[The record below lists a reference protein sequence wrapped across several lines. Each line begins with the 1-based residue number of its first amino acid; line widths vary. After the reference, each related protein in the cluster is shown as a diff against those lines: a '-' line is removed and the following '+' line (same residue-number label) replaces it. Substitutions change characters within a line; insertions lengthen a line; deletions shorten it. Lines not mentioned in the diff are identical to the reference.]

1 MRVSADRDEDK
12 EHREGLTR
20 RGVWV
25 VLGELHGRLE
35 VTAVV
40 QRVRVQ
46 YDKADVPVEDI
57 FVIELPGSCKTGCH
71 YLQGYRRQ

>member
-1 MRVSADRDEDK
+1 VA
-12 EHREGLTR
+12 LTR

-25 VLGELHGRLE
+25 VLGELQGRFE

-40 QRVRVQ
+40 QRVWVQ
-46 YDKADVPVEDI
+46 YDKADIPVEDV
-57 FVIELPGSCKTGCH
+57 FVIELPRSCQTGCH